1 MGQHRPKRGDV
12 TLAADVVVTPVP
24 GVTDTVLLG
33 LLIVL
38 ALVIVYLIVREIRIM
53 KTANRTIELELEKDK
68 LRLLQQHE
76 ASKMFQFT
84 RFSPEQTAAIRQVED
99 ENTVLETN
107 IFARENLLEKQLTRL
122 ENIVKTRKLDHL
134 LNNVQ
139 EQEKK
144 VK

>member
-1 MGQHRPKRGDV
+1 M
-12 TLAADVVVTPVP
+12 AADAVVAPVP
-24 GVTDTVLLG
+24 GIPDTVILG
-33 LLIVL
+33 ILIVL

-76 ASKMFQFT
+76 ASKMFPFT

-107 IFARENLLEKQLTRL
+107 LFAKENLLEKQLTRL
-122 ENIVKTRKLDHL
+122 ENIVKTKKLDHL
-134 LNNVQ
+134 LNHVQ